1 MRRSKAWE
9 VELLNLMSVLWLSL
23 YRQGIIHDHNE
34 WCTSFLSLT
43 DEEVGMPVTN
53 SGKTS
58 CFHSGSN
65 LLRLIALQKT
75 ITQSFYYM
83 VYCFLTC

>member
-1 MRRSKAWE
+1 MRGTKTWE
-9 VELLNLMSVLWLSL
+9 VELLNVMSVSWLSP
-23 YRQGIIHDHNE
+23 YRQGIIRDHKY

-43 DEEVGMPVTN
+43 DAGVGMPLTN

-75 ITQSFYYM
+75 ITQSFCYIG
-83 VYCFLTC
+83 YCFF